1 MEPHFLGGLKKLL
14 DHPLVGEVRGK
25 GLLAGVELVHDKS
38 TGEAFDPANQVG
50 TYCADRAEAHGV
62 ILRAIGDTIS
72 FCPPLVIDKQEIEEL
87 ILRFRHALDDTLA
100 MVQEQG
106 WLSAR

>member
-1 MEPHFLGGLKKLL
+1 
-14 DHPLVGEVRGK
+14 
-25 GLLAGVELVHDKS
+25 
-38 TGEAFDPANQVG
+38 
-50 TYCADRAEAHGV
+50 AHGV